1 MLITIKNSPS
11 KVYFVGQAP
20 IYSFYRMRLISR
32 YSNQSIANN
41 GAVWEGNNYF
51 SLTLSDNQTEWYSF
65 LVNWDEGQ
73 LEIRDLE
80 GYYTAIFEYSNNK
93 TSGYVEWERRLV
105 KVVNEWD
112 DNLYTQY
119 QSNNENNI
127 QFINYQDA

>member
-1 MLITIKNSPS
+1 
-11 KVYFVGQAP
+11 
-20 IYSFYRMRLISR
+20 MRLISR

-80 GYYTAIFEYSNNK
+80 GYYTAIFEHSNNK
-93 TSGYVEWERRLV
+93 FTGWAEWDRRLV

-112 DNLYTQY
+112 VNLYTQY

-127 QFINYQDA
+127 QFINYQDV